1 MRVEAT
7 ISDPSGDQLSLL
19 AKELGVS
26 KSQIVEEALALFVKA
41 MMEARK
47 GRRLAIV
54 EAKDQRTVC
63 EIASPSLTQ
72 VEWTAHR
79 ESIVLN
85 ASEFNR
91 IAGMISNPPKPN
103 ERLKAALKGKKA

>member
-7 ISDPSGDQLSLL
+7 ISDPSGDQLTLL
-19 AKELGVS
+19 SKELGVS
-26 KSQIVEEALALFVKA
+26 KSQIVEEALSLFVKA
-41 MMEARK
+41 VIEARK

-54 EAKDQRTVC
+54 EPKDQRTIC

-79 ESIVLN
+79 ETIMLS
-85 ASEFNR
+85 AAEFQR
-91 IAGMISNPPKPN
+91 VADLIANPPKPN
-103 ERLKAALKGKKA
+103 ERLKAALKGKRD